1 LWVLH
6 PDDAFWALLLH
17 VVVDKAAVKTHHADR
32 LVVLSEHATSSG
44 PLGKVVLAACP
55 TGWDAERIIGCVRA
69 RDWSTLIAL
78 GRMLTRRACIRNP
91 VGCRAGALVRGL
103 HRLGRSLWSVLAERG
118 VSVAV
123 VGSDGASRSA
133 LVAGLLSERRL
144 QARHVR
150 RRLAARYHRLRGRT
164 VVVDAHP
171 AAPGPEF
178 DVVVTLEPDRP
189 VTRDVL
195 ADAVGLVWRARSGHP
210 GGGDD
215 DADAGARTTR
225 TMEGTSA
232 AATTNCV
239 AR

>member
-1 LWVLH
+1 
-6 PDDAFWALLLH
+6 
-17 VVVDKAAVKTHHADR
+17 VVVDKAAVKAHHADR

-44 PLGKVVLAACP
+44 PLAKVVVAACP
-55 TGWDAERIIGCVRA
+55 PGWDAERIIGRA
-69 RDWSTLIAL
+69 RDRDWSTLVAL
-78 GRMLTRRACIRNP
+78 GRVLTRRACIRNP
-91 VGCRAGALVRGL
+91 VGCRTGALVRGL

-123 VGSDGASRSA
+123 VGLDGVSRSA

-150 RRLAARYHRLRGRT
+150 HRLGARYHRLRGRT
-164 VVVDAHP
+164 VVVDAHS
-171 AAPGPEF
+171 ATPEPEA
-178 DVVVTLEPDRP
+178 DVVIALEPGRP

-195 ADAVGLVWRARSGHP
+195 AHAVDLVWRARCGHSAD
-210 GGGDD
+210 G
-215 DADAGARTTR
+215 DAGAGTRTTR
-225 TMEGTSA
+225 TIAGTTA